1 LINLSWPA
9 KKYAGEIRQRF
20 ERRPNGAGA
29 IAARVYRCQTQSLPM
44 LEDDIMNT
52 SDLLEQLL
60 RGQASAGQQSA
71 NPAGGSGGLG
81 GLLGGLLGGGSGA
94 ASGGGSAG
102 GLGGLGGLLGGLL
115 GGGAGGGL
123 GGALGGALG
132 GGGGTQ
138 SRSGGT
144 NYAALASLG
153 MMAFQAYQAWQRSQA
168 SAAPQ
173 QTPQT
178 ANLLAGP
185 EIEEHSHAVLRALIA
200 AAKAD
205 GRIDD
210 AEKHLI
216 SSEIGKHTDDPQLQ
230 QWLDAEVAKP
240 LDPDEVAQAANGDP
254 AVAAEMYLASVM
266 LVDDQQDAERSYL
279 DELAAALQIDPDLQ
293 VHLEQ
298 QAKAQV

>member
-1 LINLSWPA
+1 
-9 KKYAGEIRQRF
+9 
-20 ERRPNGAGA
+20 
-29 IAARVYRCQTQSLPM
+29 
-44 LEDDIMNT
+44 MNT

-60 RGQASAGQQSA
+60 RGQASAGQQRGTSA
-71 NPAGGSGGLG
+71 DDGLGGLG
-81 GLLGGLLGGGSGA
+81 GLLGGLLGGADSSGTRA
-94 ASGGGSAG
+94 GSASG

-115 GGGAGGGL
+115 GGGGGGGL

-132 GGGGTQ
+132 AGGGTQ

-144 NYAALASLG
+144 QYAALASLG
-153 MMAFQAYQAWQRSQA
+153 MMAYQAYQAWQRSQA
-168 SAAPQ
+168 SAAPS

-185 EIEEHSHAVLRALIA
+185 DIEEHSHAVLRALIA

-205 GRIDD
+205 GRIDE
-210 AEKHLI
+210 AEKRMI
-216 SSEIGKHTDDPQLQ
+216 GSEIGKHTDDPQLQ

-240 LDPDEVAQAANGDP
+240 LDAAEVAQSAQGDP

-266 LVDDQQDAERSYL
+266 LVDDQQDAERRYL

-298 QAKAQV
+298 QAKGVA

>member
-1 LINLSWPA
+1 
-9 KKYAGEIRQRF
+9 
-20 ERRPNGAGA
+20 
-29 IAARVYRCQTQSLPM
+29 
-44 LEDDIMNT
+44 MNT
-52 SDLLEQLL
+52 TDLLEQLL
-60 RGQASAGQQSA
+60 RGQASAGQESSA
-71 NPAGGSGGLG
+71 SAGGGLGGLG
-81 GLLGGLLGGGSGA
+81 GLLGGLLGGSGSNVGR
-94 ASGGGSAG
+94 ASGGSAG

-123 GGALGGALG
+123 GGALGG
-132 GGGGTQ
+132 GTQ
-138 SRSGGT
+138 SRSGGS

-153 MMAFQAYQAWQRSQA
+153 MMAYQAYQAWQRSQA

-173 QTPQT
+173 QIPQT

-185 EIEEHSHAVLRALIA
+185 KVEEHSHAVLRALIA

-205 GRIDD
+205 GRIDE

-240 LDPDEVAQAANGDP
+240 LDPAEVAQSAQGDP

-266 LVDDQQDAERSYL
+266 LVDDQQDAERRYL

-298 QAKAQV
+298 QAKGQA

>member
-9 KKYAGEIRQRF
+9 KKYAGEIRQGF
-20 ERRPNGAGA
+20 EHQPNGAGA
-29 IAARVYRCQTQSLPM
+29 KAARVYRCQTQLLPM
-44 LEDDIMNT
+44 LEDDVMNT

-60 RGQASAGQQSA
+60 RGQASAGQQSSA
-71 NPAGGSGGLG
+71 SAGAGLGGLG

-123 GGALGGALG
+123 GGALGGS
-132 GGGGTQ
+132 GGTQ
-138 SRSGGT
+138 RRSGGT

-168 SAAPQ
+168 SSAPQ

-205 GRIDD
+205 GRIDES
-210 AEKHLI
+210 EKHLI

-240 LDPDEVAQAANGDP
+240 LDPAEVAQSANGDP
-254 AVAAEMYLASVM
+254 AVAAEMYLASVL

-298 QAKAQV
+298 QAKGQA